1 MSSGWIPCAIGSDPT
16 TGLCSPFSKDF
27 NCVLGQ
33 DCYYVIN
40 YTPLSED
47 CGVTPVTPVT
57 PKDTNVVT
65 PKDTNVVTPKDTN
78 VVTPK
83 DTNVVT
89 PKDTSVTASSLD
101 TPTKNSSVKSSADT
115 TQMILVFFAF
125 LFIIC
130 SCFGFLLI
138 LVKN

>member
-65 PKDTNVVTPKDTN
+65 PKDT
-78 VVTPK
+78 
-83 DTNVVT
+83 
-89 PKDTSVTASSLD
+89 SVTASSLD